1 MICSYIFY
9 YFFNFLLFCTLK
21 YKAKFEHEDL
31 FFKIFEITLR
41 SVCAK
46 IWDFTGPIVCF
57 PHILTSQYS
66 DRFRRFLSLKVFEIF
81 MFKLCL
87 RLQRAKN
94 WSERSFD
101 FPGFKVNKFKA
112 WPVDVVQHA
121 THVTSLSS
129 ASSYCPVSHGS
140 IFHLQRRQS
149 PNDEAQHEMC
159 VQYADWC
166 IKSVYLCLC
175 VCSCWQNRWA
185 ATTKR
190 GTESDEK
197 PGKQRGRLYLTRQNW
212 KTC

>member
-1 MICSYIFY
+1 MW
-9 YFFNFLLFCTLK
+9 N
-21 YKAKFEHEDL
+21 E
-31 FFKIFEITLR
+31 

-46 IWDFTGPIVCF
+46 IWDFTGQIVCF
-57 PHILTSQYS
+57 PPILTSQYS
-66 DRFRRFLSLKVFEIF
+66 HRFGFLSLKVFEIF

-87 RLQRAKN
+87 RFQRAKK

-101 FPGFKVNKFKA
+101 FPGFKVNVAYTSIKTHHAQLYKFKA
-112 WPVDVVQHA
+112 WSVDVVQRA

-129 ASSYCPVSHGS
+129 ASSYWPVSHGS
-140 IFHLQRRQS
+140 MFHLQRRQS